1 MAVIDVFNGDAD
13 GICALAQL
21 RNACPA
27 DSQLV
32 TGVKRDIQL
41 LNKVVVTEGDQLTV
55 LDISLDKN
63 RQGLEAA
70 LAKGV
75 EVFYV
80 DHHYAGEIPE
90 NSQLTTLINT
100 AADVCT
106 SLLVN
111 KHLGGQFVEW
121 AIVGAFGDNLKKSAN
136 VLAKPLSLSEQQLT
150 QLDNLGVYI
159 NYNGYGSDISD
170 LYFPPAELFQC
181 VLPFAN
187 PFDFISGAKDSFE
200 KLESGYHAD
209 MKSAASQPFEF
220 VSDQVAVVILP
231 NEAWARRVSGVY
243 GNDLANRHP
252 SRAHAVVTVK
262 SNGNLLVSIRAPLEN
277 KTGADEFC
285 RRFPTGGGRAAAA
298 GINDLPKEQLADFI
312 NQFQQF
318 YGDELVR

>member
-1 MAVIDVFNGDAD
+1 VALIDVFNGDAD

-21 RNACPA
+21 RNADPI

-41 LNKVVVTEGDQLTV
+41 LNKVTVAEGDQLTV

-70 LAKGV
+70 LAKGA

-90 NSQLTTLINT
+90 HTQLTTLINT

-136 VLAKPLSLSEQQLT
+136 VLAKPLNLSEQQLT
-150 QLDNLGVYI
+150 RLDNLGVYI
-159 NYNGYGSDISD
+159 NYNGYGSEISD
-170 LYFPPAELFQC
+170 LHFPPAELFQC
-181 VLPFAN
+181 ILPFTN

-200 KLESGYHAD
+200 KLENGYHAD
-209 MKSAASQPFEF
+209 MKTAASQPFEF
-220 VSDQVAVVILP
+220 ANDRVGVVILP

-243 GNDLANRHP
+243 GNDLANQHP
-252 SRAHAVVTVK
+252 SRAHAVLTVK
-262 SNGNLLVSIRAPLEN
+262 PNGNYLVSIRAPLEN
-277 KTGADEFC
+277 KIGADEFC
-285 RRFPTGGGRAAAA
+285 RRFATGGGRAAAA
-298 GINDLPKEQLADFI
+298 GINELPKEQLADFI